1 MKLSK
6 KQVQLLQF
14 IQAFTTQHAYS
25 PTYREIM
32 RGLGYRSVATV
43 AKHVDN
49 LVAAGVIV
57 KRDGEARSLEI
68 AVTSTECEAL
78 GSRDTPHESVFDGCR
93 WLRAEIA
100 RREGA
105 SDEARQQE
113 LEVLRRAL
121 EILRSSEKTSSGET
135 LHTA

>member
-14 IQAFTTQHAYS
+14 IQTFSAQHAYS

-43 AKHVDN
+43 AKHIDN
-49 LVAAGVIV
+49 LVSAGVIV

-68 AVTSTECEAL
+68 LAANTKHGALEAC
-78 GSRDTPHESVFDGCR
+78 GASRQPAFDGRR
-93 WLRAEIA
+93 WLKAEIA

-105 SDEARQQE
+105 ADEAARQE
-113 LEVLRRAL
+113 LKVLRRAL
-121 EILRSSEKTSSGET
+121 DILCSSEVASSDDT
-135 LHTA
+135 LHIG